1 MKSTVTS
8 KFQTTIPKAVREEL
22 RISVND
28 TLEWEVES
36 GKVFVYPVQKN
47 FLNFRNS
54 ILTGKGDIK
63 EDIDRGRA
71 LRAGK
76 YK

>member
-8 KFQTTIPKAVREEL
+8 KYQTTIPKSIREEL

-28 TLEWEVES
+28 TLEWEVED
-36 GKVFVYPVQKN
+36 GKVLVYPVRKN

-54 ILTGKGDIK
+54 ILVGKGDIK
-63 EDIDRGRA
+63 QDIERGRA
-71 LRAGK
+71 LRTEK
-76 YK
+76 HK

>member
-8 KFQTTIPKAVREEL
+8 KYQTTIPKAIREKL
-22 RISVND
+22 RLSVND
-28 TLEWEVES
+28 TLEWAVEG
-36 GKVFVYPVQKN
+36 GKVLVYPVQRN

-63 EDIDRGRA
+63 KDIDRGRA
-71 LRAGK
+71 LRAEK
-76 YK
+76 HK

>member
-8 KFQTTIPKAVREEL
+8 KFQTTIPKAIREEL

-28 TLEWEVES
+28 TLEWEIEG
-36 GKVFVYPVQKN
+36 GKVLVYPVQKN

-54 ILTGKGDIK
+54 ILIGKGDTK
-63 EDIDRGRA
+63 EDIDRGRT
-71 LRAGK
+71 LRARK
-76 YK
+76 YE